1 MIDSYK
7 LFWTKAFD
15 FKGVSTRS
23 QFWWAYLANTIVFV
37 ILYILFFIGFAIND
51 ILGSLLYILYIGY
64 AFGQVIPF
72 ISISIRRTRDM
83 GKGWPWIF
91 INLVLCL
98 GTIFYIYLLCQP
110 SIPNA

>member
-1 MIDSYK
+1 MIDAYK

-23 QFWWAYLANTIVFV
+23 QFWWAYLANVIVLTA
-37 ILYILFFIGFAIND
+37 LYILFSIAYLINEVLGTLAIFLYTAYQ
-51 ILGSLLYILYIGY
+51 LGQL
-64 AFGQVIPF
+64 IPF
-72 ISISIRRTRDM
+72 ISICIRRTRDM

-98 GTIFYIYLLCQP
+98 GTVYYIYLLCQP
-110 SIPNA
+110 SVPTA